1 MGNVS
6 FLCISYLWFHLLIVA
21 LRHTCGRRQRSVVC
35 FGQKQGYFAI
45 KHQKHKLTKTIT
57 NPFRFKEDKCQM
69 EFPPKSPGNIQ
80 HWTFDAAAA
89 APMLS
94 SLPLFLFIVHCCC
107 RCKRKLQ
114 LPHNLFNALLQMQ
127 CVLLCSSSSKQAGSS
142 PWLVLLVHLLP
153 GVHHHRKKMCPTP
166 PAQGRV
172 LKKSLVF
179 CQTRGGARRGVKKQT
194 SILEKYF
201 FSEHEESF

>member
-1 MGNVS
+1 
-6 FLCISYLWFHLLIVA
+6 
-21 LRHTCGRRQRSVVC
+21 
-35 FGQKQGYFAI
+35 
-45 KHQKHKLTKTIT
+45 
-57 NPFRFKEDKCQM
+57 M

-142 PWLVLLVHLLP
+142 PWLVPWILLAPPATRGSPPSEENVSHTTSSGKGSEKKSGLLP
-153 GVHHHRKKMCPTP
+153 NQGGGSEGSKKTNLYF
-166 PAQGRV
+166 GKV
-172 LKKSLVF
+172 LFQWAWRIILGPQKHILHLVPSRSH
-179 CQTRGGARRGVKKQT
+179 CQHFGNIWSV
-194 SILEKYF
+194 LNM
-201 FSEHEESF
+201 